1 MPQFLS
7 LAGGQRCRLVSFGV
21 SHVSGLGF
29 SCFRDA
35 KLVTTGVSAV
45 PFPEAGCCF
54 PLSLLSARLFHSH
67 TFTCTVGFSEETA
80 MVVTSPVIFYSSCH

>member
-54 PLSLLSARLFHSH
+54 PLSLLSARLFHPFWSLYRPLGLIL
-67 TFTCTVGFSEETA
+67 TPTAPVATVA
-80 MVVTSPVIFYSSCH
+80 SCLVR